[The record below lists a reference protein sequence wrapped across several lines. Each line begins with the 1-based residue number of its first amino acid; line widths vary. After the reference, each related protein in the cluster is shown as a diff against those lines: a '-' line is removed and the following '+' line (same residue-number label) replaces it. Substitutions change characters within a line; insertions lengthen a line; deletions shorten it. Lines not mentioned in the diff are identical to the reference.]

1 MNISPAV
8 GEYLYRRLKKVQ
20 REFGM
25 ARLELGTILETFK
38 NNDHLWRGRAESFNA
53 FMEEERIQPNGAYQ
67 FMKVAKAFVL
77 EHKLS
82 NEELEDIS
90 TANFRVLELA
100 ARVITP
106 ENREDV
112 IALLAALGERDAR
125 ASLLELEQEG
135 QTAPAGKPIQPTPV
149 KSLMRRF
156 RDLPDDQRSAFL
168 SQVAP
173 IYASRQRPASTDQ
186 RG

>member
-1 MNISPAV
+1 MSISPAV

-25 ARLELGTILETFK
+25 ARLELGTILETIK
-38 NNDHLWRGRAESFNA
+38 NNEFLWRGRAASFNA
-53 FMEEERIQPNGAYQ
+53 FLEEERIQPNGAYQ

-77 EHKLS
+77 DHKLS
-82 NEELEDIS
+82 NEELGDIA

-112 IALLAALGERDAR
+112 IALLSALGERDAR
-125 ASLLELEQEG
+125 ASLLEMEQES
-135 QTAPAGKPIQPTPV
+135 QQAASGKPAQPTPV
-149 KSLMRRF
+149 KSLMRKF

-173 IYASRQRPASTDQ
+173 IHAARQRNASADQ
-186 RG
+186 RA